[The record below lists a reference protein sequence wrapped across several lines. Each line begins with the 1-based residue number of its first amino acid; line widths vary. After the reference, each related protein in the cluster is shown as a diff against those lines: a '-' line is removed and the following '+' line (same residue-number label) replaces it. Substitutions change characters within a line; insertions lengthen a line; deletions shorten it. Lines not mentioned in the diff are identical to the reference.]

1 MLVVGVGGVI
11 SAALGKRCS
20 STQKFFISV
29 RFMTRLKSCLS
40 CQGLTDCMLVVGGGG
55 VASSSLVCGP
65 VLGSGGTSR
74 SAEADPG
81 TGRGLARGTT
91 GGLAADLPT
100 LLGLPAVRVGRS
112 EPTQDWMDRLS
123 PPAGGAPATEAAR
136 RPARGWRGAAG
147 TRSGARTSERT

>member
-40 CQGLTDCMLVVGGGG
+40 CQGLTDCMLVVGVGG

-74 SAEADPG
+74 SAEAGPG

-136 RPARGWRGAAG
+136 RPARRWRGAAG

>member
-1 MLVVGVGGVI
+1 MLVVGV
-11 SAALGKRCS
+11 
-20 STQKFFISV
+20 
-29 RFMTRLKSCLS
+29 
-40 CQGLTDCMLVVGGGG
+40 GG